1 MEIPLE
7 IPDSL
12 DFRDIQESEKFGIK
26 IQELSQ
32 KISTLALEYVKFI
45 LSKVISAE
53 LWRQKLLAKLYV
65 LRKKD

>member
-7 IPDSL
+7 IPVSL

-65 LRKKD
+65 MRKKD

>member
-7 IPDSL
+7 IPVSL
-12 DFRDIQESEKFGIK
+12 DFRDIRESEKFGIK

>member
-7 IPDSL
+7 ILVSL